1 MLKVEK
7 ENNRKIKIERL
18 ITLDFYIKSKVRN
31 KEIVTIKVII
41 SSKLDS
47 DLEKDPFSDSEFL
60 LIKSLLNQI
69 STSENTKKYRRNT
82 SITSLLV

>member
-1 MLKVEK
+1 LLKVEK